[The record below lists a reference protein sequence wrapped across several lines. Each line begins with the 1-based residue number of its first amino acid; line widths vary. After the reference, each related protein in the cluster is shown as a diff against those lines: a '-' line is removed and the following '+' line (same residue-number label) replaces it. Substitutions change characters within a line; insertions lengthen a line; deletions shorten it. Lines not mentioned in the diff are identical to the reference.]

1 MFTLIHGHDL
11 SQRHFEQH
19 PAWAD
24 YSEPADIEEIIGWG
38 IERAAVVAELERVH
52 YSDEFVFPVL
62 RTDPLPSFRFL
73 YLRAEFAAADGSR
86 FAGYVI
92 GEYAY
97 CIAVFHGDEQFT
109 FNANLPVLA
118 KEELERLRRV
128 SQLSLMPFF
137 PLRYSTAFRRDDGER
152 IAGLFDYDR
161 AA

>member
-1 MFTLIHGHDL
+1 MRLRL
-11 SQRHFEQH
+11 SVLPVFLSAPQVIQL
-19 PAWAD
+19 
-24 YSEPADIEEIIGWG
+24 Y
-38 IERAAVVAELERVH
+38 ERIRDESRRRENRVGNLKK
-52 YSDEFVFPVL
+52 PVH
-62 RTDPLPSFRFL
+62 
-73 YLRAEFAAADGSR
+73 
-86 FAGYVI
+86 
-92 GEYAY
+92 AY